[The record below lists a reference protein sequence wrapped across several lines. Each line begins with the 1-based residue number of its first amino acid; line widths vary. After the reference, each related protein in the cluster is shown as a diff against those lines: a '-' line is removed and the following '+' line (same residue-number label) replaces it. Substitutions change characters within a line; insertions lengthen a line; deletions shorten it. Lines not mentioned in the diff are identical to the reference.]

1 MLELVPER
9 KSYISALGCLQRTN
23 PNDSSSAIYMPDLKE
38 SFIHS
43 FIHSYFILPARVC
56 DAYKMGLAPFS
67 FVPLIDSAG
76 QWGF

>member
-43 FIHSYFILPARVC
+43 FIHSYMCMRERQRQSNLS
-56 DAYKMGLAPFS
+56 GLLWRPE
-67 FVPLIDSAG
+67 DNW
-76 QWGF
+76 QE